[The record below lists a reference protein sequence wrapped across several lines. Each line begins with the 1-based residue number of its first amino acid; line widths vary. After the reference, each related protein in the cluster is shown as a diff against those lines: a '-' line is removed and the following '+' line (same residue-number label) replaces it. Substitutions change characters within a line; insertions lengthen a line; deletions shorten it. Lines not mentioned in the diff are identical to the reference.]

1 MEIGMQWTH
10 EHDELR
16 RTAKRIVDE
25 EINPHVDEWE
35 RIGQFP
41 AHHVMKLL
49 GDAGLIGISRSSDYG
64 GLDLDYSYEVACSE
78 EMGGIHAYGVSTAIG
93 VQTNMCIPA
102 LAKYGSDALRSEWL
116 IPTFA
121 GDLVGCIGV
130 SEVGS
135 GSDVANVKSIA
146 RRDGDDYVINGQ
158 KMWIS
163 NGMQADWMC
172 LLVNTGEE
180 NGPHRNKSL
189 IVVPLNS
196 NGISRQKL
204 EKLGLHSSDTAQI
217 FFDDVRVPA
226 ANLIGE
232 EGRGFIYQMEQFQE
246 ERLYV
251 VARSLGIMQDALDT
265 TIEYT
270 RDRQAFGKAVIDNQ
284 FVAFRIAE
292 MQTEVEALRAMLH
305 IATEKYVAGEDVT
318 TLASMAKYK
327 MGRLAEWI
335 PGECLRFW
343 GGQGFMHENRISR
356 TYRDMKVAAIGGGSN
371 EIMLQIIAKRMKL
384 SGS

>member
-1 MEIGMQWTH
+1 MQWTH

-16 RTAKRIVDE
+16 RTARRIVDE

-35 RIGQFP
+35 EAGQFP

-49 GDAGLIGISRSSDYG
+49 GDAGLIGISRQSDYG
-64 GLDLDYSYEVACSE
+64 GLDLDYSYEVACAE

-102 LAKYGSDALRSEWL
+102 LAKYGSDALRAEWL
-116 IPTFA
+116 VPTFA
-121 GDLVGCIGV
+121 GDLVGCIGI

-135 GSDVANVKSIA
+135 GSDVANVKSFA

-163 NGMQADWMC
+163 TGIQADWMC
-172 LLVNTGEE
+172 MLVNISEE

-189 IVVPLNS
+189 LVVPLRS
-196 NGISRQKL
+196 DGITRHKL
-204 EKLGLHSSDTAQI
+204 SKLGLHSSDTAQI
-217 FFDDVRVPA
+217 FFDEVRVPA
-226 ANLIGE
+226 SNRIGE

-251 VARSLGIMQDALDT
+251 VARSLGILQDALDT

-270 RDRQAFGKAVIDNQ
+270 RDRRAFGKAVIDNQ

-292 MQTEVEALRAMLH
+292 MQTEVEALRALLH
-305 IATEKYVAGEDVT
+305 SATAKYVAGEDVT

-356 TYRDMKVAAIGGGSN
+356 TYRDMKVGAIGGGSN

-384 SGS
+384 SG

>member
-1 MEIGMQWTH
+1 MQWTH

-16 RTAKRIVDE
+16 RTARRIVDE

-35 RIGQFP
+35 EAGQFP

-49 GDAGLIGISRSSDYG
+49 GDAGLIGISRQSDYG
-64 GLDLDYSYEVACSE
+64 GLDLDYSYEVACAE

-102 LAKYGSDALRSEWL
+102 LARYGSDALRAEWL
-116 IPTFA
+116 VPTFA
-121 GDLVGCIGV
+121 GDLVGCIGI

-135 GSDVANVKSIA
+135 GSDVANVKSFA

-163 NGMQADWMC
+163 TGIQADWMC
-172 LLVNTGEE
+172 MLVNTSEE
-180 NGPHRNKSL
+180 KGPHRNKSL
-189 IVVPLNS
+189 IVVPLRS
-196 NGISRQKL
+196 NGITRHKL
-204 EKLGLHSSDTAQI
+204 SKLGLHSSDTAQI
-217 FFDDVRVPA
+217 FFDEVRVPA
-226 ANLIGE
+226 SNRIGE

-251 VARSLGIMQDALDT
+251 VARSLGILQDALDT

-270 RDRQAFGKAVIDNQ
+270 RDRRAFGKAVIDNQ

-292 MQTEVEALRAMLH
+292 MQTEVEALRALLH
-305 IATEKYVAGEDVT
+305 SATAKYVAGEDVT

-356 TYRDMKVAAIGGGSN
+356 TYRDMKVGAIGGGSN

-384 SGS
+384 SG

>member
-1 MEIGMQWTH
+1 MQWTH

-16 RTAKRIVDE
+16 RTARRIVDE

-35 RIGQFP
+35 EAGQFP

-49 GDAGLIGISRSSDYG
+49 GDAGLIGISRPSAYG
-64 GLDLDYSYEVACSE
+64 GLDLDYSYEVACAE

-102 LAKYGSDALRSEWL
+102 LSKYGSDALRAEWL
-116 IPTFA
+116 MPTFA
-121 GDLVGCIGV
+121 GDLVGCIGI

-135 GSDVANVKSIA
+135 GSDVANVKSFA

-163 NGMQADWMC
+163 TGIQADWMC
-172 LLVNTGEE
+172 MLVNTSEE
-180 NGPHRNKSL
+180 KGSHRNKSL
-189 IVVPLNS
+189 IVVPLRS
-196 NGISRQKL
+196 NGITRHKL
-204 EKLGLHSSDTAQI
+204 SKLGLHSSDTAQI
-217 FFDDVRVPA
+217 FFDEVRVPA
-226 ANLIGE
+226 SNRIGE
-232 EGRGFIYQMEQFQE
+232 EGRGFTYQMEQFQE

-251 VARSLGIMQDALDT
+251 VARSLGILQDALDT

-292 MQTEVEALRAMLH
+292 MQTEVEALRALLH
-305 IATEKYVAGEDVT
+305 TATAKYVAGEDVT

-356 TYRDMKVAAIGGGSN
+356 TYRDMKVGAIGGGSN

-384 SGS
+384 SG

>member
-1 MEIGMQWTH
+1 MQWTH
-10 EHDELR
+10 EHDALR
-16 RTAKRIVDE
+16 RTARRIVDE
-25 EINPHVDEWE
+25 DINPHVDEWE
-35 RIGQFP
+35 RDGQFP

-49 GDAGLIGISRSSDYG
+49 GDAGLIGISRPSDYG
-64 GLDLDYSYEVACSE
+64 GLDLDYSYEVACAE
-78 EMGGIHAYGVSTAIG
+78 EMGAIHAYGVSTAIG
-93 VQTNMCIPA
+93 VQTNMCVPA
-102 LAKYGSDALRSEWL
+102 LARYGGDDLRAEWL
-116 IPTFA
+116 APTFA

-135 GSDVANVKSIA
+135 GSDVANVKSVA
-146 RRDGDDYVINGQ
+146 RRDGGDYVINGQ

-163 NGMQADWMC
+163 NGIQADWMC
-172 LLVNTGEE
+172 MLVNTGEE
-180 NGPHRNKSL
+180 DGPHRNKSL
-189 IVVPLNS
+189 IVVPLNAK
-196 NGISRQKL
+196 GVTRHKL

-217 FFDDVRVPA
+217 FFDDVRVPVHH
-226 ANLIGE
+226 LIGE

-251 VARSLGIMQDALDT
+251 VARSLGILQDAIDT
-265 TIEYT
+265 TVEYT
-270 RDRQAFGKAVIDNQ
+270 SDRQAFGRAVLDNQ

-305 IATEKYVAGEDVT
+305 IATEKYVAGEDIT

-384 SGS
+384 SG

>member
-1 MEIGMQWTH
+1 MQWTH

-41 AHHVMKLL
+41 AHFVMKLL
-49 GDAGLIGISRSSDYG
+49 GNAGLIGISRSSDYG

-102 LAKYGSDALRSEWL
+102 LAKYGSDALRAEWL
-116 IPTFA
+116 APTFA

-135 GSDVANVKSIA
+135 GSDVANVKSVA

-163 NGMQADWMC
+163 SGMQADWMC
-172 LLVNTGEE
+172 MLVNTGEE

-196 NGISRQKL
+196 KGITRNKL

-226 ANLIGE
+226 GNLIGE

-305 IATEKYVAGEDVT
+305 IATEKYVAGEDVA

-356 TYRDMKVAAIGGGSN
+356 TYRDMKVGAIGGGSN

-384 SGS
+384 SAS

>member
-1 MEIGMQWTH
+1 MQWTH

-64 GLDLDYSYEVACSE
+64 GLALDYSYEVACSE

-116 IPTFA
+116 TPTFA

-196 NGISRQKL
+196 DGISRQKL
-204 EKLGLHSSDTAQI
+204 DKLGLHSSDTAQI

-226 ANLIGE
+226 GNLIGE

>member
-1 MEIGMQWTH
+1 MQWTH

-16 RTAKRIVDE
+16 RTARRIVDE

-35 RIGQFP
+35 EAGQFP

-49 GDAGLIGISRSSDYG
+49 GDAGLIGISRPSDYG
-64 GLDLDYSYEVACSE
+64 GLDLDYSYEVACAE

-102 LAKYGSDALRSEWL
+102 LSKYGSDALRAEWL
-116 IPTFA
+116 MPTFA
-121 GDLVGCIGV
+121 GDLVGCIGI

-135 GSDVANVKSIA
+135 GSDVANVKSFA

-163 NGMQADWMC
+163 TGIQADWMC
-172 LLVNTGEE
+172 MLVNTSEE

-189 IVVPLNS
+189 IVVPLRS
-196 NGISRQKL
+196 DGITRHKL
-204 EKLGLHSSDTAQI
+204 SKLGLHSSDTAQI
-217 FFDDVRVPA
+217 FFDEVRVPA
-226 ANLIGE
+226 SNRIGE

-251 VARSLGIMQDALDT
+251 VARSLGILQDALDT

-292 MQTEVEALRAMLH
+292 MQTEVEALRALLH
-305 IATEKYVAGEDVT
+305 TATAKYVAGDDVT

-356 TYRDMKVAAIGGGSN
+356 TYRDMKVGAIGGGSN

-384 SGS
+384 SG

>member
-1 MEIGMQWTH
+1 MQWTH

-49 GDAGLIGISRSSDYG
+49 GNAGLIGISRSSDYG

-102 LAKYGSDALRSEWL
+102 LAKYGSDALRAEWL
-116 IPTFA
+116 TPTFA

-135 GSDVANVKSIA
+135 GSDVANVKSVA

-163 NGMQADWMC
+163 TGMQADWMC
-172 LLVNTGEE
+172 MLVNTGEE

-189 IVVPLNS
+189 IVVPIRPDGCPEQVS
-196 NGISRQKL
+196 SR
-204 EKLGLHSSDTAQI
+204 GSGSRAYRRI
-217 FFDDVRVPA
+217 CPWP
-226 ANLIGE
+226 
-232 EGRGFIYQMEQFQE
+232 
-246 ERLYV
+246 
-251 VARSLGIMQDALDT
+251 
-265 TIEYT
+265 
-270 RDRQAFGKAVIDNQ
+270 DRQRWRVD
-284 FVAFRIAE
+284 
-292 MQTEVEALRAMLH
+292 
-305 IATEKYVAGEDVT
+305 
-318 TLASMAKYK
+318 
-327 MGRLAEWI
+327 RLQ
-335 PGECLRFW
+335 RF
-343 GGQGFMHENRISR
+343 
-356 TYRDMKVAAIGGGSN
+356 A
-371 EIMLQIIAKRMKL
+371 
-384 SGS
+384 

>member
-1 MEIGMQWTH
+1 MMQWTH

-16 RTAKRIVDE
+16 RTARRIVDE

-35 RIGQFP
+35 EAGQFP

-49 GDAGLIGISRSSDYG
+49 GDAGLIGISRPSDYG
-64 GLDLDYSYEVACSE
+64 GLDLDYSYEVACAE

-102 LAKYGSDALRSEWL
+102 LSKYGSDALRAEWL
-116 IPTFA
+116 MPTFA
-121 GDLVGCIGV
+121 GDLVGCIGI

-135 GSDVANVKSIA
+135 GSDVANVKSFA

-163 NGMQADWMC
+163 TGIQADWMC
-172 LLVNTGEE
+172 MLVNTSEE
-180 NGPHRNKSL
+180 KGPHRNKSL
-189 IVVPLNS
+189 IVVPLRS
-196 NGISRQKL
+196 NGITRHKL
-204 EKLGLHSSDTAQI
+204 SKLGLHSSDTAQI
-217 FFDDVRVPA
+217 FFDEVRVPA
-226 ANLIGE
+226 SNRIGE

-251 VARSLGIMQDALDT
+251 VARSLGILQDALDT

-292 MQTEVEALRAMLH
+292 MQTEVEALRALLH
-305 IATEKYVAGEDVT
+305 TATAKYVAGEDVT

-356 TYRDMKVAAIGGGSN
+356 TYRDMKVGAIGGGSN

-384 SGS
+384 SG

>member
-1 MEIGMQWTH
+1 MQWTH
-10 EHDELR
+10 EHDALR
-16 RTAKRIVDE
+16 RTARRIVDE
-25 EINPHVDEWE
+25 DINPHVDEWE
-35 RIGQFP
+35 RDGQFP

-49 GDAGLIGISRSSDYG
+49 GDAGLIGISRPSDYG
-64 GLDLDYSYEVACSE
+64 GLDLDYSYEVACAE
-78 EMGGIHAYGVSTAIG
+78 EMGAIHAYGVSTAIG
-93 VQTNMCIPA
+93 VQTNMCVPA
-102 LAKYGSDALRSEWL
+102 LARYGGDDLRAEWL
-116 IPTFA
+116 APTFA

-135 GSDVANVKSIA
+135 GSDVANVKSVA
-146 RRDGDDYVINGQ
+146 RRDGGDYVINGQ

-163 NGMQADWMC
+163 NGIQADWMC
-172 LLVNTGEE
+172 MLVNTGEE

-189 IVVPLNS
+189 IVVPLNAK
-196 NGISRQKL
+196 GVTRHKL

-226 ANLIGE
+226 HHLIGE
-232 EGRGFIYQMEQFQE
+232 ESRGFIYQMEQFQE

-251 VARSLGIMQDALDT
+251 VARSLGVLQDAIDT
-265 TIEYT
+265 TVEYT
-270 RDRQAFGKAVIDNQ
+270 SDRQAFGRAVLDNQ

-305 IATEKYVAGEDVT
+305 IATEKYVAGEDIT

-384 SGS
+384 SG

>member
-1 MEIGMQWTH
+1 MQWTH

-102 LAKYGSDALRSEWL
+102 LAKYGSDALRAEWL
-116 IPTFA
+116 TPTFA

-135 GSDVANVKSIA
+135 GSDVANVKSVA

-163 NGMQADWMC
+163 TGMQADWMC
-172 LLVNTGEE
+172 MLVNTGEE

-196 NGISRQKL
+196 QGITRNKL
-204 EKLGLHSSDTAQI
+204 EKLGLHSSDTAQL

-226 ANLIGE
+226 GNLIGE
-232 EGRGFIYQMEQFQE
+232 EGQGFIYQMEQFQE

-335 PGECLRFW
+335 PGECMRFW

-356 TYRDMKVAAIGGGSN
+356 TYRDMKVGAIGGGSN
-371 EIMLQIIAKRMKL
+371 EIMLQIIVKRMKL

>member
-1 MEIGMQWTH
+1 MQWTH
-10 EHDELR
+10 EHDALR

-35 RIGQFP
+35 RDGQFP

-49 GDAGLIGISRSSDYG
+49 GDAGLIGISRSTEYG
-64 GLDLDYSYEVACSE
+64 GLDLDYSYEVACAE

-102 LAKYGSDALRSEWL
+102 LAKYGSDALRGEWL
-116 IPTFA
+116 APTFA

-135 GSDVANVKSIA
+135 GSDVASVKSHA
-146 RRDGDDYVINGQ
+146 RRDGDDFIINGQ

-163 NGMQADWMC
+163 NGIQADWMC
-172 LLVNTGEE
+172 MLVNTGEE

-196 NGISRQKL
+196 KGITRHKL

-226 ANLIGE
+226 HHLIGE

-251 VARSLGIMQDALDT
+251 VARSLGIMQDAIDT

-270 RDRQAFGKAVIDNQ
+270 RERQAFGKAILDNQ

-292 MQTEVEALRAMLH
+292 MQTEVEALRSMLLN
-305 IATEKYVAGEDVT
+305 ATEKYVAGEDIT

-356 TYRDMKVAAIGGGSN
+356 TYRDMKVGAIGGGSN
-371 EIMLQIIAKRMKL
+371 EVMLQIIAKRMKL
-384 SGS
+384 MG

>member
-1 MEIGMQWTH
+1 MQWTH
-10 EHDELR
+10 EHDQLR

-49 GDAGLIGISRSSDYG
+49 GNAGLIGISRSSDYG

-102 LAKYGSDALRSEWL
+102 LAKYGSDALRAEWL
-116 IPTFA
+116 TPTFA

-135 GSDVANVKSIA
+135 GSDVANVKSVA

-163 NGMQADWMC
+163 TGMQADWMC
-172 LLVNTGEE
+172 MLVNTGEE

-196 NGISRQKL
+196 KGITRNKL

-226 ANLIGE
+226 GNLIGE

-356 TYRDMKVAAIGGGSN
+356 TYRDMKVGAIGGGSN

>member
-1 MEIGMQWTH
+1 MQWTH

-41 AHHVMKLL
+41 AHFVMKLL
-49 GDAGLIGISRSSDYG
+49 GNAGLIGISRTSDYG

-102 LAKYGSDALRSEWL
+102 LAKYGSDALRAEWL
-116 IPTFA
+116 TPTFA

-135 GSDVANVKSIA
+135 GSDVANVKSVA
-146 RRDGDDYVINGQ
+146 HRDGDDYVINGQ

-163 NGMQADWMC
+163 SGMQADWMC
-172 LLVNTGEE
+172 MLVNTGEE

-196 NGISRQKL
+196 KGITRNKL

-226 ANLIGE
+226 GNLIGE

-305 IATEKYVAGEDVT
+305 IATEKYVAGEDVA

-356 TYRDMKVAAIGGGSN
+356 TYRDMKVGAIGGGSN

>member
-1 MEIGMQWTH
+1 MQWTH

-41 AHHVMKLL
+41 AHFVMKLL
-49 GDAGLIGISRSSDYG
+49 GNAGLIGISRTSDYG

-102 LAKYGSDALRSEWL
+102 LAKYGSDALRAEWL
-116 IPTFA
+116 TPTFA

-135 GSDVANVKSIA
+135 GSDVANVKSVA

-163 NGMQADWMC
+163 SGMQADWMC
-172 LLVNTGEE
+172 MLVNTGEE

-196 NGISRQKL
+196 KGITRNKL

-226 ANLIGE
+226 GNLIGE

-305 IATEKYVAGEDVT
+305 IATEKYVAGEDVA

-356 TYRDMKVAAIGGGSN
+356 TYRDMKVGAIGGGSN

-384 SGS
+384 SAS

>member
-1 MEIGMQWTH
+1 MQWTH

-41 AHHVMKLL
+41 AHFVMKLL
-49 GDAGLIGISRSSDYG
+49 GNAGLIGISRTSDYG

-102 LAKYGSDALRSEWL
+102 LAKYGSDALRAEWL
-116 IPTFA
+116 TPTFA

-135 GSDVANVKSIA
+135 GSDVANVKSVA
-146 RRDGDDYVINGQ
+146 HRDGDDYVINGQ

-163 NGMQADWMC
+163 SGMQADWMC
-172 LLVNTGEE
+172 MLVNTGEE

-196 NGISRQKL
+196 KGITRNKL

-226 ANLIGE
+226 GNLIGE

-356 TYRDMKVAAIGGGSN
+356 TYRDMKVGAIGGGSN

>member
-1 MEIGMQWTH
+1 MQWTH

-16 RTAKRIVDE
+16 RTARRIVDE

-35 RIGQFP
+35 EAGQFP

-49 GDAGLIGISRSSDYG
+49 GDAGLIGISRPSDYG
-64 GLDLDYSYEVACSE
+64 GLDLDYSYEVACAE

-102 LAKYGSDALRSEWL
+102 LSKYGSDALRAEWL
-116 IPTFA
+116 MPTFA
-121 GDLVGCIGV
+121 GDLVGCIGI

-135 GSDVANVKSIA
+135 GSDVANVKSFA

-163 NGMQADWMC
+163 TGIQADWMC
-172 LLVNTGEE
+172 MLVNTSEE

-189 IVVPLNS
+189 IVVPLRS
-196 NGISRQKL
+196 DGITRHKL
-204 EKLGLHSSDTAQI
+204 SKLGLHSSDTAQI
-217 FFDDVRVPA
+217 FFDEVRVPA
-226 ANLIGE
+226 SNRIGE

-251 VARSLGIMQDALDT
+251 VARSLGILQDALDT

-292 MQTEVEALRAMLH
+292 MQTEVEALRALLH
-305 IATEKYVAGEDVT
+305 TATAKYVAGEDVT

-356 TYRDMKVAAIGGGSN
+356 TYRDMKVGAIGGGSN

-384 SGS
+384 SG

>member
-1 MEIGMQWTH
+1 MQWTH

-35 RIGQFP
+35 RVGQFP
-41 AHHVMKLL
+41 AHYVMKLL
-49 GDAGLIGISRSSDYG
+49 GNAGLIGISRTSDYG

-102 LAKYGSDALRSEWL
+102 LAKYGSDALRAEWL
-116 IPTFA
+116 TPTFA

-135 GSDVANVKSIA
+135 GSDVANVKSVA

-163 NGMQADWMC
+163 SGMQADWMC
-172 LLVNTGEE
+172 MLVNTGEE

-196 NGISRQKL
+196 KGITRNKL

-226 ANLIGE
+226 GNLIGE

-356 TYRDMKVAAIGGGSN
+356 TYRDMKVGAIGGGSN

>member
-1 MEIGMQWTH
+1 MQWTH

-16 RTAKRIVDE
+16 RTARRIVDE
-25 EINPHVDEWE
+25 EINPNVDEWE
-35 RIGQFP
+35 EAGQFP

-49 GDAGLIGISRSSDYG
+49 GDAGLIGISRPTDYG
-64 GLDLDYSYEVACSE
+64 GLDLDYSYEVACAE

-102 LAKYGSDALRSEWL
+102 LAKYGSDALREEWL
-116 IPTFA
+116 APTFA

-135 GSDVANVKSIA
+135 GSDVANVKSFA

-163 NGMQADWMC
+163 NGIQADWMC
-172 LLVNTGEE
+172 MLVNTGEE

-189 IVVPLNS
+189 IVVPLTS
-196 NGISRQKL
+196 DGITRHKL
-204 EKLGLHSSDTAQI
+204 SKLGLHSSDTAQI

-226 ANLIGE
+226 SNLIGE

-292 MQTEVEALRAMLH
+292 MQTEVEALRALLH
-305 IATEKYVAGEDVT
+305 SATEKYVAGEDVT
-318 TLASMAKYK
+318 TLASMSKYK

-356 TYRDMKVAAIGGGSN
+356 TYRDMKVGAIGGGSN

-384 SGS
+384 SG

>member
-1 MEIGMQWTH
+1 MMQWTH

-16 RTAKRIVDE
+16 RTARRIVDE

-35 RIGQFP
+35 EAGQFP

-49 GDAGLIGISRSSDYG
+49 GDAGLIGISRPSAYG
-64 GLDLDYSYEVACSE
+64 GLDLDYSYEVACAE

-102 LAKYGSDALRSEWL
+102 LSKYGSDALRAEWL
-116 IPTFA
+116 MPTFA
-121 GDLVGCIGV
+121 GDLVGCIGI

-135 GSDVANVKSIA
+135 GSDVANVKSFA

-163 NGMQADWMC
+163 TGIQADWMC
-172 LLVNTGEE
+172 MLVNTSEE
-180 NGPHRNKSL
+180 KGSHRNKSL
-189 IVVPLNS
+189 IVVPLRS
-196 NGISRQKL
+196 NGITRHKL
-204 EKLGLHSSDTAQI
+204 SKLGLHSSDTAQI
-217 FFDDVRVPA
+217 FFDEVRVPA
-226 ANLIGE
+226 SNRIGE
-232 EGRGFIYQMEQFQE
+232 EGRGFTYQMEQFQE

-251 VARSLGIMQDALDT
+251 VARSLGILQDALDT

-292 MQTEVEALRAMLH
+292 MQTEVEALRALLH
-305 IATEKYVAGEDVT
+305 TATAKYVAGEDVT

-356 TYRDMKVAAIGGGSN
+356 TYRDMKVGAIGGGSN

-384 SGS
+384 SG

>member
-1 MEIGMQWTH
+1 MQWTH

-102 LAKYGSDALRSEWL
+102 LAKYGSDALRAEWL
-116 IPTFA
+116 TPTFA

-135 GSDVANVKSIA
+135 GSDVANVKSVA

-163 NGMQADWMC
+163 TGMQADWMC
-172 LLVNTGEE
+172 MLVNTGEE

-196 NGISRQKL
+196 KGITRNKL

-226 ANLIGE
+226 GNLIGE

-305 IATEKYVAGEDVT
+305 IATEKYVAGEDVA

-356 TYRDMKVAAIGGGSN
+356 TYRDMKVGAIGGGSN

-384 SGS
+384 SAS

>member
-1 MEIGMQWTH
+1 MQWTH

-16 RTAKRIVDE
+16 RTARRIVDE

-35 RIGQFP
+35 EAGQFP

-49 GDAGLIGISRSSDYG
+49 GDAGLIGISRPSDYG
-64 GLDLDYSYEVACSE
+64 GLDLDYSYEVACAE

-102 LAKYGSDALRSEWL
+102 LSKYGSDALRAEWL
-116 IPTFA
+116 MPTFA
-121 GDLVGCIGV
+121 GDLVGCIGI

-135 GSDVANVKSIA
+135 GSDVANVKSFA

-163 NGMQADWMC
+163 TGIQADWMC
-172 LLVNTGEE
+172 MLVNTSEE
-180 NGPHRNKSL
+180 KGSHRNKSL
-189 IVVPLNS
+189 IVVPLRS
-196 NGISRQKL
+196 NGITRHKL
-204 EKLGLHSSDTAQI
+204 SKLGLHSSDTAQI
-217 FFDDVRVPA
+217 FFDEVRVPA
-226 ANLIGE
+226 SNRIGE

-251 VARSLGIMQDALDT
+251 VARSLGILQDALDT

-292 MQTEVEALRAMLH
+292 MQTEVEALRALLH
-305 IATEKYVAGEDVT
+305 TATAKYVAGDDVT

-356 TYRDMKVAAIGGGSN
+356 TYRDMKVGAIGGGSN

-384 SGS
+384 SG

>member
-1 MEIGMQWTH
+1 MQWTH

-25 EINPHVDEWE
+25 EINPYVDEWE

-49 GDAGLIGISRSSDYG
+49 GEAGLIGISRPSDYG
-64 GLDLDYSYEVACSE
+64 GLGLDYSYEVACSE
-78 EMGGIHAYGVSTAIG
+78 EMGSIHAYGVSTAIG

-102 LAKYGSDALRSEWL
+102 LTKYGSDALRAEWL
-116 IPTFA
+116 TPTFA

-135 GSDVANVKSIA
+135 GSDVANVKSVA
-146 RRDGDDYVINGQ
+146 RRDGNDYVINGQ

-163 NGMQADWMC
+163 TGMQADWICM
-172 LLVNTGEE
+172 LVNTGEE

-196 NGISRQKL
+196 DGITRHKL

-226 ANLIGE
+226 GNLIGE

-270 RDRQAFGKAVIDNQ
+270 RDRQVFGKAVIDNQ

-305 IATEKYVAGEDVT
+305 IATEKYIAGEDVT

-356 TYRDMKVAAIGGGSN
+356 TYRDMKVGAIGGGSN

>member
-1 MEIGMQWTH
+1 MEIEMQWTH

-64 GLDLDYSYEVACSE
+64 GLALDYSYEVACSE

-116 IPTFA
+116 TPTFA

-196 NGISRQKL
+196 DGISRQKL
-204 EKLGLHSSDTAQI
+204 DKLGLHSSDTAQI

-226 ANLIGE
+226 GNLIGE

>member
-1 MEIGMQWTH
+1 MQWTH

-16 RTAKRIVDE
+16 RTARRIVDE
-25 EINPHVDEWE
+25 QINPHVDEWE
-35 RIGQFP
+35 EAGQFP

-49 GDAGLIGISRSSDYG
+49 GDAGLIGISRPSDYG
-64 GLDLDYSYEVACSE
+64 GLDLDYSYEVACAE

-102 LAKYGSDALRSEWL
+102 LSKYGSDALRAEWL
-116 IPTFA
+116 MPTFA
-121 GDLVGCIGV
+121 GDLVGCIGI

-135 GSDVANVKSIA
+135 GSDVANVKSFA

-163 NGMQADWMC
+163 TGIQADWMC
-172 LLVNTGEE
+172 MLVNTSEE
-180 NGPHRNKSL
+180 KGSHRNKSL
-189 IVVPLNS
+189 IVVPLRS
-196 NGISRQKL
+196 NGITRHKL
-204 EKLGLHSSDTAQI
+204 SKLGLHSSDTAQI
-217 FFDDVRVPA
+217 FFDEVRVPA
-226 ANLIGE
+226 SNRIGE
-232 EGRGFIYQMEQFQE
+232 EGRGFTYQMEQFQE

-251 VARSLGIMQDALDT
+251 VARSLGILQDALDT

-292 MQTEVEALRAMLH
+292 MQTEVEALRALLH
-305 IATEKYVAGEDVT
+305 TATAKYVAGEDVT

-356 TYRDMKVAAIGGGSN
+356 TYRDMKVGAIGGGSN

-384 SGS
+384 SG

>member
-1 MEIGMQWTH
+1 MQWTH

-25 EINPHVDEWE
+25 EINPNVDEWE
-35 RIGQFP
+35 ASGQFP

-49 GDAGLIGISRSSDYG
+49 GDAGLIGISRQTDYG
-64 GLDLDYSYEVACSE
+64 GSELDYSYEVACAE
-78 EMGGIHAYGVSTAIG
+78 EMGGIHAYGISTSIG
-93 VQTNMCIPA
+93 VQSNMCVPA
-102 LAKYGSDALRSEWL
+102 LSKYGSSELCGEWL
-116 IPTFA
+116 TPTFA

-135 GSDVANVKSIA
+135 GSDVANVKSSA
-146 RRDGDDYVINGQ
+146 RRDGDDWVINGQ

-163 NGMQADWMC
+163 NGIQADWMC
-172 LLVNTGEE
+172 MLANTGEE

-189 IVVPLNS
+189 FVVPLNAP
-196 NGISRQKL
+196 GVTRHKL
-204 EKLGLHSSDTAQI
+204 EKMALHSSDTAQI
-217 FFDDVRVPA
+217 FFDDVRVPGHH
-226 ANLIGE
+226 LIGE

-251 VARSLGIMQDALDT
+251 VARSLGILKDALDT

-270 RDRQAFGKAVIDNQ
+270 RDRSAFGRAIIDNQ

-305 IATEKYVAGEDVT
+305 AATEKYVAGEDVT

-327 MGRLAEWI
+327 MGRLCEWV

-343 GGQGFMHENRISR
+343 GGQGIMQENRISR
-356 TYRDMKVAAIGGGSN
+356 HYRDMKVGAIGGGSN
-371 EIMLQIIAKRMKL
+371 EVMLQIIAKKLKL
-384 SGS
+384 SS

>member
-1 MEIGMQWTH
+1 MQWTH

-16 RTAKRIVDE
+16 RTARRIIDE

-35 RIGQFP
+35 EAGQFP

-49 GDAGLIGISRSSDYG
+49 GDAGLIGISRPSDYG
-64 GLDLDYSYEVACSE
+64 GLDLDYSYEVACAE

-102 LAKYGSDALRSEWL
+102 LSKYGSDALRAEWL
-116 IPTFA
+116 MPTFA
-121 GDLVGCIGV
+121 GDLVGCIGI

-135 GSDVANVKSIA
+135 GSDVANVKSFA

-163 NGMQADWMC
+163 TGIQADWMC
-172 LLVNTGEE
+172 MLVNTSEE
-180 NGPHRNKSL
+180 KGPHRNKSL
-189 IVVPLNS
+189 IVVPLRS
-196 NGISRQKL
+196 NGITRHKL
-204 EKLGLHSSDTAQI
+204 SKLGLHSSDTAQI
-217 FFDDVRVPA
+217 FFDEVRVPA
-226 ANLIGE
+226 SNRIGE

-251 VARSLGIMQDALDT
+251 VARSLGILQDALDT

-292 MQTEVEALRAMLH
+292 MQTEVEALRALLH
-305 IATEKYVAGEDVT
+305 TATAKYVAGEDVT

-356 TYRDMKVAAIGGGSN
+356 TYRDMKVGAIGGGSN

-384 SGS
+384 SG

>member
-1 MEIGMQWTH
+1 MQWTH
-10 EHDELR
+10 EHEELR
-16 RTAKRIVDE
+16 RTARRIVDE

-35 RIGQFP
+35 EAGQFP

-49 GDAGLIGISRSSDYG
+49 GDAGLIGISRPSDYG
-64 GLDLDYSYEVACSE
+64 GLDLDYSYEVACAE

-102 LAKYGSDALRSEWL
+102 LSKYGSDALRAEWL
-116 IPTFA
+116 MPTFA
-121 GDLVGCIGV
+121 GDLVGCIGI

-135 GSDVANVKSIA
+135 GSDVANVKSFA
-146 RRDGDDYVINGQ
+146 RRDGGDYVINGQ

-163 NGMQADWMC
+163 TGIQADWMC
-172 LLVNTGEE
+172 MLVNTSEE
-180 NGPHRNKSL
+180 KGSHRNKSL
-189 IVVPLNS
+189 IVVPLRS
-196 NGISRQKL
+196 NGITRHKL
-204 EKLGLHSSDTAQI
+204 SKLGLHSSDTAQI
-217 FFDDVRVPA
+217 FFDEVRVPA
-226 ANLIGE
+226 SNRIGE

-251 VARSLGIMQDALDT
+251 VARSLGILQDALDT

-292 MQTEVEALRAMLH
+292 MQTEVEALRALLH
-305 IATEKYVAGEDVT
+305 TATAKYVAGEDVT

-356 TYRDMKVAAIGGGSN
+356 TYRDMKVGAIGGGSN

-384 SGS
+384 SG

>member
-1 MEIGMQWTH
+1 MQWTH
-10 EHDELR
+10 EHEELR
-16 RTAKRIVDE
+16 RTARRIVDE

-35 RIGQFP
+35 EAGQFP

-49 GDAGLIGISRSSDYG
+49 GDAGLIGISRPSDYG
-64 GLDLDYSYEVACSE
+64 GLDLDYSYEVACAE

-102 LAKYGSDALRSEWL
+102 LSKYGSDALRAEWL
-116 IPTFA
+116 MPTFA
-121 GDLVGCIGV
+121 GDLVGCIGI

-135 GSDVANVKSIA
+135 GSDVANVKSFA

-163 NGMQADWMC
+163 TGIQADWMC
-172 LLVNTGEE
+172 MLVNTSEE
-180 NGPHRNKSL
+180 KGSHRNKSL
-189 IVVPLNS
+189 IVVPLRS
-196 NGISRQKL
+196 NGITRHKL
-204 EKLGLHSSDTAQI
+204 SKLGLHSSDTAQI
-217 FFDDVRVPA
+217 FFDEVRVPA
-226 ANLIGE
+226 SNRIGE

-251 VARSLGIMQDALDT
+251 VARSLGILHDALDT

-292 MQTEVEALRAMLH
+292 MQTEVEALRALLH
-305 IATEKYVAGEDVT
+305 TATAKYVAGDDVT

-356 TYRDMKVAAIGGGSN
+356 TYRDMKVGAIGGGSN

-384 SGS
+384 SG

>member
-1 MEIGMQWTH
+1 MQWTH

-16 RTAKRIVDE
+16 RTARRIVDE

-35 RIGQFP
+35 EAGQFP

-49 GDAGLIGISRSSDYG
+49 GDAGLIGISRPSDYG
-64 GLDLDYSYEVACSE
+64 GLDLDYSYEVACAE

-102 LAKYGSDALRSEWL
+102 LSKYGSDALRAEWL
-116 IPTFA
+116 MPTFA
-121 GDLVGCIGV
+121 GDLVGCIGI
-130 SEVGS
+130 SAVGS
-135 GSDVANVKSIA
+135 GSDVANVKSFA

-163 NGMQADWMC
+163 TGIQADWMC
-172 LLVNTGEE
+172 MLVNTSEE
-180 NGPHRNKSL
+180 KGPHRNKSL
-189 IVVPLNS
+189 IVVPLRS
-196 NGISRQKL
+196 NGITRHKL
-204 EKLGLHSSDTAQI
+204 SKLGLHSSDTAQI
-217 FFDDVRVPA
+217 FFDEVRVPA
-226 ANLIGE
+226 SNRIGE

-251 VARSLGIMQDALDT
+251 VARSLGILQDALDT

-292 MQTEVEALRAMLH
+292 MQTEVEALRALLH
-305 IATEKYVAGEDVT
+305 TATAKYVAGEDVT

-356 TYRDMKVAAIGGGSN
+356 TYRDMKVGAIGGGSN

-384 SGS
+384 SG

>member
-1 MEIGMQWTH
+1 MQWTH

-16 RTAKRIVDE
+16 RTARRIVDE

-35 RIGQFP
+35 EAGQFP

-49 GDAGLIGISRSSDYG
+49 GDAGLIGISRPSDYG
-64 GLDLDYSYEVACSE
+64 GLDLDYSYEVACAE

-102 LAKYGSDALRSEWL
+102 LSKYGSDALRAEWL
-116 IPTFA
+116 MPTFA
-121 GDLVGCIGV
+121 GDLVGCIGI

-135 GSDVANVKSIA
+135 GSDVANVKSFA

-163 NGMQADWMC
+163 TGIQADWMC
-172 LLVNTGEE
+172 MLVNTSEE
-180 NGPHRNKSL
+180 KGPHRNKSL
-189 IVVPLNS
+189 IVVPLRS
-196 NGISRQKL
+196 NGITRHKL
-204 EKLGLHSSDTAQI
+204 SKLGLHSSDTAQI
-217 FFDDVRVPA
+217 FFDEVRVPA
-226 ANLIGE
+226 SNRIGE

-251 VARSLGIMQDALDT
+251 VARSLGILQDALDT

-292 MQTEVEALRAMLH
+292 MQTEVEALRALLH
-305 IATEKYVAGEDVT
+305 TATAKYVAGEDVT

-356 TYRDMKVAAIGGGSN
+356 TYRDMKVGAIGGGSN

-384 SGS
+384 SG

>member
-1 MEIGMQWTH
+1 MQWTH

-102 LAKYGSDALRSEWL
+102 LAKYGSDALRAEWL
-116 IPTFA
+116 TPTFA

-135 GSDVANVKSIA
+135 GSDVANVKSVA

-163 NGMQADWMC
+163 TGMQADWICM
-172 LLVNTGEE
+172 LVNTGGE

-196 NGISRQKL
+196 QGITRNKL
-204 EKLGLHSSDTAQI
+204 EKLGLHSSDTAQL

-226 ANLIGE
+226 GNLIGE

-356 TYRDMKVAAIGGGSN
+356 TYRDMKVGAIGGGSN

>member
-1 MEIGMQWTH
+1 MQWTH

-16 RTAKRIVDE
+16 RTARRIVDE

-35 RIGQFP
+35 EAGQFP

-49 GDAGLIGISRSSDYG
+49 GDAGLIGISRPSDYG
-64 GLDLDYSYEVACSE
+64 GLDLDYSYEVACAE

-102 LAKYGSDALRSEWL
+102 LSKYGSDALRAEWL
-116 IPTFA
+116 MPTFA
-121 GDLVGCIGV
+121 GDLVGCIGI

-135 GSDVANVKSIA
+135 GSDVANVQSFA

-163 NGMQADWMC
+163 TGIQADWMC
-172 LLVNTGEE
+172 MLVNTSEE
-180 NGPHRNKSL
+180 KGPHRNKSL
-189 IVVPLNS
+189 IVVPLRS
-196 NGISRQKL
+196 NGITRHKL
-204 EKLGLHSSDTAQI
+204 SKLGLHSSDTAQI
-217 FFDDVRVPA
+217 FFDEVRVPA
-226 ANLIGE
+226 SNRIGE

-251 VARSLGIMQDALDT
+251 VARSLGILQDALDT

-292 MQTEVEALRAMLH
+292 MQTEVEALRALLH
-305 IATEKYVAGEDVT
+305 TATAKYVAGEDVT

-356 TYRDMKVAAIGGGSN
+356 TYRDMKVGAIGGGSN

-384 SGS
+384 SG